1 MLSRQELR
9 VRRVPA
15 DIEAT
20 EGWRRSN
27 RWLLPHP
34 ISHRSYCPSAPPSP
48 RQDQPHPGPGA
59 HAHAA
64 AELANTPPLRLR
76 NPAGPSIAPPD
87 VHSALARSES
97 ATVVASHSLL
107 GLSQYRHRGAV
118 ISSTTHVISAILL
131 LILITVMFGGFS
143 LLWLLRDRL
152 QGDQISNF
160 RAGHAHAGVLVIL
173 TLVVVNIAD
182 RAEASGQRLWMIA
195 AALFIF
201 ALAQSGGFF
210 IALGNRPLGRVVTT
224 VGAVGLAATVVVV
237 AMWLLSNA

>member
-1 MLSRQELR
+1 
-9 VRRVPA
+9 
-15 DIEAT
+15 
-20 EGWRRSN
+20 
-27 RWLLPHP
+27 
-34 ISHRSYCPSAPPSP
+34 
-48 RQDQPHPGPGA
+48 
-59 HAHAA
+59 
-64 AELANTPPLRLR
+64 
-76 NPAGPSIAPPD
+76 
-87 VHSALARSES
+87 
-97 ATVVASHSLL
+97 
-107 GLSQYRHRGAV
+107 
-118 ISSTTHVISAILL
+118 LL

-152 QGDQISNF
+152 QGDQVGNF

-210 IALGNRPLGRVVTT
+210 IALGNRPLGRVFTT
-224 VGAVGLAATVVVV
+224 VGVVGLATTVVII